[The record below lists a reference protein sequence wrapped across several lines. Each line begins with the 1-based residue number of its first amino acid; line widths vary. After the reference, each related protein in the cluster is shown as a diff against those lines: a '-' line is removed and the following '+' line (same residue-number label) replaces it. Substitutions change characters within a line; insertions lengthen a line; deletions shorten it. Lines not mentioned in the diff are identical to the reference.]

1 MGIHVFQGRTKV
13 AEAVTVPAVARKTA
27 LRNAK
32 LIAAAPDMHEIL
44 KAVQELDSTRHPE
57 LDSLKDEVQSVRAH
71 HELWF

>member
-1 MGIHVFQGRTKV
+1 M
-13 AEAVTVPAVARKTA
+13 ARKTA